1 MKHLSKVDR
10 MGFKLREGIEMTPR
24 EAIKTVFER
33 MNEEIIGQ
41 ERVIE
46 RFIMAMLA
54 DGNILVEGL
63 PGLAKTKAV
72 HAMAE
77 AIDAKF
83 SRIQFT
89 PDLEPSDVLG
99 EEILYEENGKKAF
112 KFHPGPI
119 FGNIILA
126 DEINRA
132 PAKVQSAMLE
142 AMEEKQVT
150 VAGVTHKLPRLFVVL
165 ATQNPLEQKGTYPL
179 PEAQKDRFLMHVKID
194 YVNMESEY
202 KMIQKI
208 LLNEKKN
215 KKEWERIPQDM
226 VFAAR
231 DEVTKVKI
239 SEEMGKYIVE
249 LVFATRY
256 PMRYSKQLGVMIE
269 VGVSPRGSL
278 ALTKCAQ
285 VHAWMRGRQE
295 VTTKDIQAV
304 IHDVFR
310 HRLLKSEHTKF
321 SGIHNDEII
330 DIIIQ
335 QVPAPAPERFIRP
348 SEVNKREPKPSE
360 VKHS

>member
-1 MKHLSKVDR
+1 
-10 MGFKLREGIEMTPR
+10 MTPR
-24 EAIKTVFER
+24 EAIKIVFQR
-33 MNEEIIGQ
+33 MNQEIIGQ
-41 ERVIE
+41 EHIVE
-46 RFIMAMLA
+46 RFIMGMLA
-54 DGNILVEGL
+54 DGNLLVEGL

-72 HAMAE
+72 HAMAD

-89 PDLEPSDVLG
+89 PDLEPADVIG
-99 EEILYEENGKKAF
+99 EERLYIENGSRTF
-112 KFHPGPI
+112 KFHEGPI

-150 VAGVTHKLPRLFVVL
+150 VAGITHSLPRLFVVL

-194 YVNMESEY
+194 YVNMDSEY
-202 KMIQKI
+202 KMVQMI
-208 LLNEKKN
+208 LNASAHPKKQYEKVSQ
-215 KKEWERIPQDM
+215 EM

-231 DEVTKVKI
+231 DEIAGVQI
-239 SEEMGKYIVE
+239 SEAIGKYIVE

-256 PMRYSKQLGVMIE
+256 PLRYSKQLGVMID

-295 VTTKDIQAV
+295 VTAKDVQGV

-310 HRLLKSEHTKF
+310 HRIVKSEHTKF
-321 SGIHNDEII
+321 SGIHNDKII
-330 DIIIQ
+330 DIIVE
-335 QVPAPAPERFIRP
+335 QVPDPTPTREEQLRQVR
-348 SEVNKREPKPSE
+348 KREPKPSE
-360 VKHS
+360 INSQ

>member
-1 MKHLSKVDR
+1 
-10 MGFKLREGIEMTPR
+10 MTAR
-24 EAIKTVFER
+24 EAIKLLFKR
-33 MNEEIIGQ
+33 MNNEIIGQ
-41 ERVIE
+41 EKIVE
-46 RFIMAMLA
+46 RFIMGMLA
-54 DGNILVEGL
+54 DGNLLVEGL

-72 HAMAE
+72 HAMAD
-77 AIDAKF
+77 AIEAKF

-99 EEILYEENGKKAF
+99 EERLYIENGKRTF
-112 KFHPGPI
+112 QFHEGPI

-150 VAGVTHKLPRLFVVL
+150 VAGVTYELPKLFVVL

-194 YVNMESEY
+194 YVNMDSEY
-202 KMIQKI
+202 KMIKQVLSQGHKKTI
-208 LLNEKKN
+208 YEEK
-215 KKEWERIPQDM
+215 IPQKLI
-226 VFAAR
+226 FSAR
-231 DEVTKVKI
+231 EEVAKVQI
-239 SEEMGKYIVE
+239 SEAIGKYIVE

-256 PMRYSKQLGVMIE
+256 PMRYSKQLGVMIDT
-269 VGVSPRGSL
+269 GVSPRGSL

-285 VHAWMRGRQE
+285 VHAWMRGRSH
-295 VTTKDIQAV
+295 VAAKDVQSV

-310 HRLLKSEHTKF
+310 HRILKSEHTKF
-321 SGIHNDEII
+321 SGIGTDKII
-330 DIIIQ
+330 DIIVE
-335 QVPAPAPERFIRP
+335 QVPDPTPKREVRP

-360 VKHS
+360 VNRR